1 MYIRCILCLFFL
13 FFAVV
18 EDVQYR
24 RIPNEVVLCGAA
36 AGFLTCGSL
45 YTFLWRILALLFL
58 FCLGYF
64 RIMGMGDLKLW
75 MMITTFTGL
84 RNSCFIMAFAA
95 IFLCIYAFFKNREE
109 AMLIF
114 KNMHFS
120 FMTKKKP
127 IIMEQT
133 GYAFS
138 PFMLAATVFFYLAV
152 FL

>member
-75 MMITTFTGL
+75 MMITIFTGL
-84 RNSCFIMAFAA
+84 RNSCFIIFQTLRCGFIQFFAN
-95 IFLCIYAFFKNREE
+95 LSRNTPPRSCIYNR
-109 AMLIF
+109 MDLFHNLLKQDCIS
-114 KNMHFS
+114 H
-120 FMTKKKP
+120 
-127 IIMEQT
+127 
-133 GYAFS
+133 
-138 PFMLAATVFFYLAV
+138 
-152 FL
+152 

>member
-1 MYIRCILCLFFL
+1 MRFFVYIFMADPCAAVPILSG
-13 FFAVV
+13 
-18 EDVQYR
+18 
-24 RIPNEVVLCGAA
+24 I
-36 AGFLTCGSL
+36 
-45 YTFLWRILALLFL
+45 
-58 FCLGYF
+58 
-64 RIMGMGDLKLW
+64 W

-138 PFMLAATVFFYLAV
+138 PFMLVATVLFYLAV

>member
-1 MYIRCILCLFFL
+1 MYIRCILCLLFL

-75 MMITTFTGL
+75 MMITTFTEVTEQLFHHGIC
-84 RNSCFIMAFAA
+84 RNLFMH
-95 IFLCIYAFFKNREE
+95 LCIFKIR
-109 AMLIF
+109 
-114 KNMHFS
+114 
-120 FMTKKKP
+120 KK
-127 IIMEQT
+127 
-133 GYAFS
+133 
-138 PFMLAATVFFYLAV
+138 LC
-152 FL
+152 